1 MRSEVIAFP
10 AKNRTGDIKRCA
22 DMLNNLHG
30 QEATAFWR
38 SECRAMAAHLVTLGY
53 DDEAM
58 RHEVLEFQNA
68 VQAELWS
75 NSQTEEKLRQDRK

>member
-1 MRSEVIAFP
+1 ML
-10 AKNRTGDIKRCA
+10 KN
-22 DMLNNLHG
+22 LNG